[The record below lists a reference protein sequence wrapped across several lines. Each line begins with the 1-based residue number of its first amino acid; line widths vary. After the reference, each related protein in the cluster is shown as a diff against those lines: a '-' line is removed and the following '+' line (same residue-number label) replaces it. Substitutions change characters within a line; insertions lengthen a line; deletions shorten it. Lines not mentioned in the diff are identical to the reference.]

1 MLYPFNYRGLFCCL
15 IVALPAIII
24 LPLPSASASS
34 RSFCPAI
41 SDLRST
47 RGSPLPK
54 SKTGNPLA
62 RFPALLVSWRPQQG
76 SNLQRALR
84 RGLLYPFNYEDLT
97 HIILPQVPAPF
108 QDGNRNKSRKILS
121 FSARTTFRISC
132 FLQNLRLNKKIIKIV
147 NFSPFTIR
155 FANIFLRFTNFSHEN
170 KNPLIQ
176 PSRTYCSNSSNRL
189 FFQGFQE
196 YRQLQTLSL
205 QLDSRFSRKIIQS
218 QDFDCLV
225 YSSNLQIFSIPPKF
239 FKK

>member
-1 MLYPFNYRGLFCCL
+1 M
-15 IVALPAIII
+15 
-24 LPLPSASASS
+24 
-34 RSFCPAI
+34 
-41 SDLRST
+41 
-47 RGSPLPK
+47 
-54 SKTGNPLA
+54 
-62 RFPALLVSWRPQQG
+62 
-76 SNLQRALR
+76 
-84 RGLLYPFNYEDLT
+84 
-97 HIILPQVPAPF
+97 
-108 QDGNRNKSRKILS
+108 
-121 FSARTTFRISC
+121 
-132 FLQNLRLNKKIIKIV
+132 

-155 FANIFLRFTNFSHEN
+155 FSNIFLRFTNFSHEN

-239 FKK
+239 FQKTRKRYIFFSQRFQSGRPTIVSKFQRFHSSCSQLFARFQRFHSSCSSKFLTIPSPALRASISASTNQSAVRPFPSFSVIPHKLPALPVPLFPIPLSPVQID